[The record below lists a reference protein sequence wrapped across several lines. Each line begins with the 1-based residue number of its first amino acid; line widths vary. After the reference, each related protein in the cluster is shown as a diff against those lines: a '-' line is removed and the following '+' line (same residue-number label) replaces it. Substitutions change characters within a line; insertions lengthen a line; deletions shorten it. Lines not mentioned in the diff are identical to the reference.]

1 MAQTE
6 QALFKS
12 GEVQMVDI
20 TSAQAG
26 GALTAGDVLVIGDLP
41 CVVHTIYTTDDYND
55 SRKHAVAAQGGVYS
69 CLKGAGSGAI
79 TAGAVVYWDD
89 TNNVVTTTASTHKK
103 FGWAAAAAAD
113 GAATCDCVH
122 DPAANSA

>member
-12 GEVQMVDI
+12 GDVQMIDI
-20 TSAQAG
+20 IYTQAG
-26 GALTAGDVLVIGDLP
+26 GALTAGDVIVIGDIP
-41 CVVHTIYTTDDYND
+41 CVVHTTYTTDDYND
-55 SRKHAVAAQGGVYS
+55 SRKHAVAARGGVYS
-69 CLKGAGSGAI
+69 VLKGAGSGAV

-89 TNNVVTTTASTHKK
+89 TNNVVTTTASSHKK

-113 GAATCDCVH
+113 GASTCDCLH
-122 DPAANSA
+122 EPGANA